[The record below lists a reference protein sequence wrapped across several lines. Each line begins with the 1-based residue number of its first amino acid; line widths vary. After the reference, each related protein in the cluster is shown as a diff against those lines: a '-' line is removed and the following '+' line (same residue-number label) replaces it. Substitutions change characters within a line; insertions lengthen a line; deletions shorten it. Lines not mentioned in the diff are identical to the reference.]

1 MFYLIVAEGTLI
13 DWWIVSRET
22 AFFLLYLGIMSFLLN
37 GNKVE
42 LFGATILLILYILHI
57 FLMKH
62 SSKYEVVIKKL
73 LAQRMEIK
81 ELNRLANNGEIF
93 RFH

>member
-22 AFFLLYLGIMSFLLN
+22 AFFLLYFAVMSGLLY

-42 LFGATILLILYILHI
+42 I
-57 FLMKH
+57 
-62 SSKYEVVIKKL
+62 S
-73 LAQRMEIK
+73 
-81 ELNRLANNGEIF
+81 
-93 RFH
+93 